1 MLHGVVHCVCAR
13 ARRRRCVLHVYI
25 YHGHHNFGELA
36 PAHRSGA
43 LIDEPV
49 PDIPTRAQ
57 GVDQVVRVW
66 LQSVVSRL
74 LDSEYPFLQ
83 KELFL
88 HLDEDGG
95 CSRGE
100 GCKCDIYGN
109 GTMVDCDAA
118 GNASTACMYGAIM
131 YVVTL
136 AMSAGCCV
144 MGKTK
149 KATGVAGPM

>member
-1 MLHGVVHCVCAR
+1 M
-13 ARRRRCVLHVYI
+13 
-25 YHGHHNFGELA
+25 
-36 PAHRSGA
+36 
-43 LIDEPV
+43 
-49 PDIPTRAQ
+49 
-57 GVDQVVRVW
+57 
-66 LQSVVSRL
+66 VSRL

-88 HLDEDGG
+88 HLDAKTGE
-95 CSRGE
+95 CTRGE
-100 GCKCDIYGN
+100 GCLCDIYGN
-109 GTMVDCDAA
+109 GTMVACDAA

-149 KATGVAGPM
+149 KTTGVSGPM

>member
-1 MLHGVVHCVCAR
+1 MRAR
-13 ARRRRCVLHVYI
+13 ARVAGGVCCTFTSIMGIIILVSSPPC
-25 YHGHHNFGELA
+25 A
-36 PAHRSGA
+36 PCIA
-43 LIDEPV
+43 EPV
-49 PDIPTRAQ
+49 DIPTRAP

-88 HLDEDGG
+88 HLDEDGV

-109 GTMVDCDAA
+109 GTMVACDAA

-136 AMSAGCCV
+136 AMSAGCCI

-149 KATGVAGPM
+149 KATGVGGPM